1 VSPLLW
7 GRRVRRRRDGRFEI
21 RLPASERQL
30 LALLPAEI
38 EGALGRP
45 DPPPSLHRLFP
56 PAYPDDPASD
66 RTYQDLMRADL
77 LEHHRHSLRTLASTN
92 DATDLDDEAMA
103 CWLSALNDLR
113 LVLGTTLGVT
123 EDEEQTFSGPEDL
136 ARYQAYLY
144 LSHLVTE
151 VVDAMT
157 EALPDPVE
165 AGDDE
170 PLLDSWGEPPEGL
183 RWSAPAAPTVNAPG
197 ADGSPGSGE
206 RPPEGSDPSP
216 DEPA

>member
-1 VSPLLW
+1 MSPVMW
-7 GRRVRRRRDGRFEI
+7 GRRVRRRRDGRYEI
-21 RLPASERQL
+21 RLPSSERQL
-30 LALLPAEI
+30 LAVLPTEI

-45 DPPPSLHRLFP
+45 APPPSLHRLFP

-66 RTYQDLMRADL
+66 LSYQELMRADL
-77 LEHHRHSLRTLASTN
+77 IEHHRHALRTLASTN

-103 CWLSALNDLR
+103 CWLGALNDLR

-123 EDEEQTFSGPEDL
+123 EDEGQTFSGSEDL

-151 VVDAMT
+151 IVDAMT
-157 EALPDPVE
+157 EALPDPVQAE
-165 AGDDE
+165 DDE
-170 PLLDSWGEPPEGL
+170 PLLDPWGEPPDGL
-183 RWSAPAAPTVNAPG
+183 RWSAPDAPAGDT
-197 ADGSPGSGE
+197 
-206 RPPEGSDPSP
+206 PEGDTTP